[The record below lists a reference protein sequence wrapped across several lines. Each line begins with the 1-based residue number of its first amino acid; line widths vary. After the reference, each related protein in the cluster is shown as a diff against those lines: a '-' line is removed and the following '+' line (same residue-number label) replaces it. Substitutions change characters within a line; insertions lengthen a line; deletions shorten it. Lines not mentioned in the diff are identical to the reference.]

1 MSNKYLGRD
10 TLRLC
15 QYPVSQ
21 RPIPRCGISASP
33 LQTLSPGSSY
43 SKFLLS
49 LFCVYYLEFLRGN
62 SFYFLLYL
70 FLMVYFYQH
79 GYLFYSL
86 GCCNRSLYFILLL
99 NLFQFWPLE
108 VFSGCLLCSLS
119 GTSPCYFF
127 PSVLST
133 FSVLALHNV
142 PAHRVLLLPPSWK
155 HPRLQ
160 GIAVLSF
167 GSLENGI
174 CGVSTQRDELVLPD
188 VLLPDTLA
196 DS

>member
-1 MSNKYLGRD
+1 MPISCLSETHP
-10 TLRLC
+10 TLWHLC
-15 QYPVSQ
+15 FAPAAALTRQFLQQVS
-21 RPIPRCGISASP
+21 S
-33 LQTLSPGSSY
+33 
-43 SKFLLS
+43 LS
-49 LFCVYYLEFLRGN
+49 LLC
-62 SFYFLLYL
+62 LLLGVFKGKLVLFPPLFIFNGL
-70 FLMVYFYQH
+70 FLSACTH

-86 GCCNRSLYFILLL
+86 GCCNRSLYLILLL

-142 PAHRVLLLPPSWK
+142 PAHCVLLLPPSWK

-196 DS
+196 DSQ

>member
-1 MSNKYLGRD
+1 MGLG

-21 RPIPRCGISASP
+21 RPIPRCGILASP
-33 LQTLSPGSSY
+33 LQPLPPGSSY
-43 SKFLLS
+43 SKFHLS
-49 LFCVYYLEFLRGN
+49 LFCVYYLEVFKGKLVLFPPLFIFNG
-62 SFYFLLYL
+62 L
-70 FLMVYFYQH
+70 FLSACTH

-86 GCCNRSLYFILLL
+86 GCCDRNLYFILLL

-119 GTSPCYFF
+119 GTSPCFL

-155 HPRLQ
+155 LPRLQ

-174 CGVSTQRDELVLPD
+174 CGVRTQRDELVLPD
-188 VLLPDTLA
+188 VLPPATLA
-196 DS
+196 DSQ

>member
-1 MSNKYLGRD
+1 MASLLLPCSRSH
-10 TLRLC
+10 
-15 QYPVSQ
+15 PVVLTASF
-21 RPIPRCGISASP
+21 IS
-33 LQTLSPGSSY
+33 LSSVFITWR
-43 SKFLLS
+43 FLK
-49 LFCVYYLEFLRGN
+49 GN

-79 GYLFYSL
+79 APMDI
-86 GCCNRSLYFILLL
+86 YFILWVVAIETSILLL

-119 GTSPCYFF
+119 GTSPCFF

-133 FSVLALHNV
+133 FLVLALHNV

-155 HPRLQ
+155 LPHLQ

-174 CGVSTQRDELVLPD
+174 CGVRTQRDELVLPD
-188 VLLPDTLA
+188 VLPPATLA
-196 DS
+196 DSQ